1 MIHRGS
7 TNGRKDCSTMVR
19 WFGGIG
25 AQQKATVKRG
35 SGRLN
40 FFFFVENYTVQHR
53 RPHTHAHL
61 PYEYGRKSKG
71 FVLGYGYQHVEWKPA
86 VHVPKL

>member
-7 TNGRKDCSTMVR
+7 TNGRKDCSTLVR
-19 WFGGIG
+19 WFGGTG

-35 SGRLN
+35 SGRLT
-40 FFFFVENYTVQHR
+40 FFFFFRIIQYNIDDHTRTYTY
-53 RPHTHAHL
+53 
-61 PYEYGRKSKG
+61 PYEHGRQSKG